1 MPSHGSTELERHP
14 TRATTG
20 NESLDRIARWTHWGF
35 YALIGGMVLSGLA
48 TALGAGLLP
57 IVFGGSGDPLPATFE
72 GMPQLFVHGFFAVL
86 LIALIV
92 LHVLAAIY
100 HHFILKDGLIRRMW
114 FGKRV

>member
-14 TRATTG
+14 ARATIG

-35 YALIGGMVLSGLA
+35 Y
-48 TALGAGLLP
+48 
-57 IVFGGSGDPLPATFE
+57 
-72 GMPQLFVHGFFAVL
+72 
-86 LIALIV
+86 ALIV